1 MQCLKKNLLF
11 LIRKLGNLSR
21 VWDNDLMQI
30 GNQPEFHT
38 LTDSDGLIWEILA
51 F

>member
-21 VWDNDLMQI
+21 VWDNDLMKI
-30 GNQPEFHT
+30 RNQPEFHT